1 MVCVC
6 RRPGYVTA
14 KTIAVTAQ
22 MNPAALTIL
31 AVKIS
36 SRVQMV
42 TVCPEAM
49 YVTLLGTAQTA
60 QMKTRYCAAEPRPP
74 RAPGGILIA
83 VMGNA

>member
-1 MVCVC
+1 M
-6 RRPGYVTA
+6 TA
-14 KTIAVTAQ
+14 KTTAVTAQ

-49 YVTLLGTAQTA
+49 YATLLGTAQTA
-60 QMKTRYCAAEPRPP
+60 
-74 RAPGGILIA
+74 
-83 VMGNA
+83 